1 MIWTFYIAALILG
14 AVFGPIGL
22 GVAFGLCFLVAL
34 SRIHGA
40 VTALGERP
48 VIEGSRE
55 PLEVQMD
62 KLDDGLWR
70 S

>member
-40 VTALGERP
+40 VSALGERP
-48 VIEGSRE
+48 TITGSGD
-55 PLEVQMD
+55 PLEVRLERMD
-62 KLDDGLWR
+62 EERGR
-70 S
+70 

>member
-1 MIWTFYIAALILG
+1 MIWTAYIAALILG

-40 VTALGERP
+40 VTALGEQP
-48 VIEGSRE
+48 TITGSRD
-55 PLEVQMD
+55 PVEVKLD